1 MSCTLFI
8 IIDYI
13 LAIKVKIRSVIML
26 ISLNKSTNKDVKKI
40 GEILSKID
48 KNYRTD
54 INGKIKVEL
63 SRFQNHKEINS
74 VNQIHKITIALTNED
89 VVEEIK
95 NELRSLRSMLNSDTD
110 LTIYVADLR
119 KNNPLFY

>member
-1 MSCTLFI
+1 
-8 IIDYI
+8 
-13 LAIKVKIRSVIML
+13 ML
-26 ISLNKSTNKDVKKI
+26 ISLNKSTDKDVKKI
-40 GEILSKID
+40 GRILSKID

-54 INGKIKVEL
+54 INGKVKVEL

-95 NELRSLRSMLNSDTD
+95 NQLRPLKGMLNSDTE

-119 KNNPLFY
+119 KNNHLFY